1 MKHFFLTIKGSSC
14 LSQVGAALR
23 AYGGFAARAERIELV
38 ALKADP
44 PHPQYKPDADPIPA
58 QYKPDA
64 DPAPALFSF
73 SLRVQ
78 RTCGCSFSSS
88 AAPAPP
94 PGDPHVARRS
104 LQQTTFNVV
113 I

>member
-58 QYKPDA
+58 QYKPEADPAPVQYKPDA

-88 AAPAPP
+88 AAPAPAAGRP
-94 PGDPHVARRS
+94 PRRAP
-104 LQQTTFNVV
+104 
-113 I
+113 